1 MAAGM
6 THHRSILFFW
16 VLILVPTLV
25 MSGAA
30 YRLLSH
36 EQDRMNRSARDALMA
51 QAAAISETIHLT
63 VDTVKDN
70 LVQSLMAIDPGKRV
84 PTLQD
89 WEKTN
94 PLVRNGFVFEPEGTL
109 IYPKNGMGA
118 TPEQQQFIARF
129 DALFSGRTAFD
140 LLEAPGGPEL
150 PRGHAPGPTAAAV
163 QQGDA
168 RRQLVTLSKA
178 DRNPAARVAAEADMA
193 AMETADNP
201 EQGGTSGWLPWFSEN
216 RLHVLVLVQSQAT
229 SQVYGLEVELV
240 TLLSRLVVDF
250 PAMEDAGSAI
260 VLTDGS
266 GSVIHQSGQLKISP
280 EIRPLSQVAVSR
292 LLPHWHMAIYMDE
305 NRPGGGRGFF
315 YLSLILVGIFMAAI
329 LSGGILLT
337 RMTLKNMK
345 DARQKTSFV
354 SSVSHELKT
363 PLTSIRMSA
372 ELLLSG
378 RVSDEKKK
386 DRYLSVMVAESERL
400 TRLINNVLDF
410 GKLEQGR
417 KHYRLSPVA
426 VDRFLTQL
434 IEAHRVRITAQGLR
448 MVTHIGSEDFTV
460 RTDRDALEQVVLN
473 LMDNVLKYAGTGEFI
488 KFVLTRQ
495 ARAVLLTICDDG
507 PGIPKALQD
516 KVFDKFFR
524 VDSSLTATQP
534 GSGLGLSI
542 SRRILRDLGGD
553 LFLEPGTENGCCFTA
568 RITDHDTDNDS
579 GGGR

>member
-89 WEKTN
+89 WEKNN

-109 IYPKNGMGA
+109 IYPKNGMAA

-140 LLEAPGGPEL
+140 HLEASGGPEF
-150 PRGHAPGPTAAAV
+150 PRGHSPGPTADGV
-163 QQGDA
+163 QRGDA

-216 RLHVLVLVQSQAT
+216 RLHVLVWVQSQDS

-250 PAMEDAGSAI
+250 PAMEDAGAAI
-260 VLTDGS
+260 VLTDGI

-434 IEAHRVRITAQGLR
+434 IETHRVRITAQGLR
-448 MVTHIGSEDFTV
+448 MVTHIGSEEFTV

-473 LMDNVLKYAGTGEFI
+473 LVDNVLKYAGTGEFI
-488 KFVLTRQ
+488 KFVLKRQ
-495 ARAVLLTICDDG
+495 DRTVLLTICDDG
-507 PGIPKALQD
+507 PGIPKEFQE
-516 KVFDKFFR
+516 KVFDQFFR

-553 LFLEPGTENGCCFTA
+553 LYLEPGNETGCCFTA
-568 RITDHDTDNDS
+568 RIMDHDTDNDS

>member
-6 THHRSILFFW
+6 TRKRTILFFW

-36 EQDRMNRSARDALMA
+36 EQERMNRSAQETLMA

-70 LVQSLMAIDPGKRV
+70 LIRSLMAIDPGKLA

-94 PLVRNGFVFEPEGTL
+94 PLVRNGFVFDPQETL
-109 IYPKNGMGA
+109 IYPKKGMAA
-118 TPEQQQFIARF
+118 TLEQQRFIARF
-129 DALFSGRTAFD
+129 DALFSGRMAFD
-140 LLEAPGGPEL
+140 HLEAAEGPEIS
-150 PRGHAPGPTAAAV
+150 RGRPSGSPASTAR
-163 QQGDA
+163 QSDA

-178 DRNPAARVAAEADMA
+178 DQSPSARVGAEVNME
-193 AMETADNP
+193 AMEGGDNP
-201 EQGGTSGWLPWFSEN
+201 EQGVTSGWLPWFSEN
-216 RLHVLVLVQSQAT
+216 RLHVLVWVHSSAT

-250 PAMEDAGSAI
+250 PVLEDAGSAI

-266 GSVIHQSGQLKISP
+266 GSVFHQSGQFRVSP
-280 EIRPLSQVAVSR
+280 ESRPLSQMAVSS
-292 LLPHWHMAIYMDE
+292 LLPHWNMAIYMDE
-305 NRPGGGRGFF
+305 DRPGGAKGFF

-378 RVSDEKKK
+378 RVSDTKKK
-386 DRYLSVMVAESERL
+386 AHYLSVMVSESERL

-417 KHYRLSPVA
+417 KRYRLAPVA

-434 IEAHRVRITAQGLR
+434 IEAHRVRITAQGLKILTR
-448 MVTHIGSEDFTV
+448 IEPGDFRI

-473 LMDNVLKYAGTGEFI
+473 LMDNVLKYAGTGKYI
-488 KFVLTRQ
+488 QFVL
-495 ARAVLLTICDDG
+495 AREPQTVVLTICDDG
-507 PGIPKALQD
+507 PGIPKDLRE
-516 KVFDKFFR
+516 KVFEKFFR
-524 VDSSLTATQP
+524 ADSSLTATQP

-553 LFLEPGTENGCCFTA
+553 LYLAPGKETGCCFTA
-568 RITDHDTDNDS
+568 RIIDHDTDNDS

>member
-1 MAAGM
+1 M
-6 THHRSILFFW
+6 THRRSILFFW

-36 EQDRMNRSARDALMA
+36 EQERLNRSAREALMA
-51 QAAAISETIHLT
+51 RAAAISETIHLT
-63 VDTVKDN
+63 VDTVRDN
-70 LVQSLMAIDPGKRV
+70 LVQALMAIDPGKLG

-94 PLVRNGFVFEPEGTL
+94 PLVRNVFIFEPKDTL
-109 IYPKNGMGA
+109 IYPEKGMAA

-129 DALFSGRTAFD
+129 HGLFSGRTAFEH
-140 LLEAPGGPEL
+140 LEGAGGPEP
-150 PRGHAPGPTAAAV
+150 PRGMASGSTASTAR
-163 QQGDA
+163 QGDA
-168 RRQLVTLSKA
+168 RRQLVTLSRA
-178 DRNPAARVAAEADMA
+178 DRNPAARVAAEADMETQESA
-193 AMETADNP
+193 ASP
-201 EQGGTSGWLPWFSEN
+201 EQGVTSGWLPWFSEN
-216 RLHVLVLVQSQAT
+216 RLHVLVWVKSFAA

-250 PAMEDAGSAI
+250 PVLEDAGSAI

-266 GSVIHQSGQLKISP
+266 GSVIHQSGQLRVSP
-280 EIRPLSQVAVSR
+280 EIRPLSQMAVSS
-292 LLPHWHMAIYMDE
+292 LLPHWNIMVYMDE
-305 NRPGGGRGFF
+305 DRPGGARGFF

-337 RMTLKNMK
+337 RMTLANMK

-386 DRYLSVMVAESERL
+386 DQYLSVMVSESERL

-426 VDRFLTQL
+426 VDRFLTRL

-473 LMDNVLKYAGTGEFI
+473 LVDNVLKYAGTGEFI

-507 PGIPKALQD
+507 PGIPKDLQE

-553 LFLEPGTENGCCFTA
+553 LSLEPGIEKGCCFTA
-568 RITDHDTDNDS
+568 RIIDHDTDNDS

>member
-6 THHRSILFFW
+6 TQKRSIFLFW
-16 VLILVPTLV
+16 VLILVPALF

-36 EQDRMNRSARDALMA
+36 EQDRISRSAREALMER
-51 QAAAISETIHLT
+51 AAAISETIHMT
-63 VDTVKDN
+63 VDTVKHN
-70 LVQSLMAIDPGKRV
+70 LIQSLMAIDPGMLN
-84 PTLQD
+84 PTLLD

-94 PLVRNGFVFEPEGTL
+94 PLVRNVFIFEPKEAL
-109 IYPKNGMGA
+109 LYPEKGMAA

-129 DALFSGRTAFD
+129 DALFSGRMTFD
-140 LLEAPGGPEL
+140 HLERDGGREP
-150 PRGHAPGPTAAAV
+150 PRGMAAGRTAANV
-163 QQGDA
+163 RQRDA
-168 RRQLVTLSKA
+168 RRQLVTLSRA
-178 DRNPAARVAAEADMA
+178 DRSPAARIGAPAQ
-193 AMETADNP
+193 METLESATSP
-201 EQGGTSGWLPWFSEN
+201 EQGVTSGWLPWFSEN
-216 RLHVLVLVQSQAT
+216 RLHVLVWVQSQAT

-305 NRPGGGRGFF
+305 DRPGGARGFF

-337 RMTLKNMK
+337 RMTLANMK

-386 DRYLSVMVAESERL
+386 DRYLSVIVSESERL

-417 KHYRLSPVA
+417 KQYRLAPVV
-426 VDRFLTQL
+426 VDRFLTEL
-434 IEAHRVRITAQGLR
+434 IEAHRVRITALGLKILTR
-448 MVTHIGSEDFTV
+448 IEPGDFRI
-460 RTDRDALEQVVLN
+460 RTDRDALEQVALN
-473 LMDNVLKYAGTGEFI
+473 LVDNVLKYAGTGDFI
-488 KFVLTRQ
+488 KFVLKRQ
-495 ARAVLLTICDDG
+495 DRAVLLTICDDG
-507 PGIPKALQD
+507 PGIPKALQE

-553 LFLEPGTENGCCFTA
+553 LYLETGKETGCCFTA
-568 RITDHDTDNDS
+568 RIIDHDTDNDS

>member
-1 MAAGM
+1 M
-6 THHRSILFFW
+6 THKRSILFFW
-16 VLILVPTLV
+16 ALILVPALV

-36 EQDRMNRSARDALMA
+36 EQDRISRSAQEALMER
-51 QAAAISETIHLT
+51 AAAISETIHMT

-70 LVQSLMAIDPGKRV
+70 LVRSLMAIDPGTLT

-94 PLVRNGFVFEPEGTL
+94 PLVRNVFIFEPTETL
-109 IYPKNGMGA
+109 LYPEKGMAA

-129 DALFSGRTAFD
+129 DALFSGRMTFD
-140 LLEAPGGPEL
+140 HLGGPGGPEP
-150 PRGHAPGPTAAAV
+150 PRGMAAGSTAANAS
-163 QQGDA
+163 QGDA
-168 RRQLVTLSKA
+168 RRQLVTLSRA
-178 DRNPAARVAAEADMA
+178 DRSPAARVGAQAHMEMEKAADS
-193 AMETADNP
+193 P
-201 EQGGTSGWLPWFSEN
+201 EQGFSSGWLPWFSEN
-216 RLHVLVLVQSQAT
+216 RLHVLVWVQSSAT
-229 SQVYGLEVELV
+229 SRVYGLEVELV

-250 PAMEDAGSAI
+250 PALEDAGSAI

-266 GSVIHQSGQLKISP
+266 GSVIHQSGQIEVSP
-280 EIRPLSQVAVSR
+280 ESRPLSQKAVSS
-292 LLPHWHMAIYMDE
+292 LLPHWNMEIFVDE
-305 NRPGGGRGFF
+305 DRPGGTRGFF
-315 YLSLILVGIFMAAI
+315 YLSMILVGIFMAAI

-386 DRYLSVMVAESERL
+386 ARYLSVMVSESERL

-417 KHYRLSPVA
+417 KRYRLESVV

-448 MVTHIGSEDFTV
+448 IVTQIESEDFTI

-473 LMDNVLKYAGTGEFI
+473 LMDNVLKYAGTGEYI
-488 KFVLTRQ
+488 EFVL
-495 ARAVLLTICDDG
+495 ARKAQTVVLTICDDG
-507 PGIPKALQD
+507 PGIPKDLQE

-524 VDSSLTATQP
+524 TDSSLTATQP

-553 LFLEPGTENGCCFTA
+553 LHLEPGKKTGCCFTA
-568 RITDHDTDNDS
+568 RIIDHDTDNDS
-579 GGGR
+579 GG

>member
-1 MAAGM
+1 M
-6 THHRSILFFW
+6 TYRRSILFFW

-25 MSGAA
+25 MSGGA

-36 EQDRMNRSARDALMA
+36 EQERLNRSARDALMA

-63 VDTVKDN
+63 VDTVRDN
-70 LVQSLMAIDPGKRV
+70 LVQALMAIDPGKLG

-94 PLVRNGFVFEPEGTL
+94 PLVRNVFIFEPKDTL
-109 IYPKNGMGA
+109 IYPEKGMAA

-129 DALFSGRTAFD
+129 HGLFSGRTTFEP
-140 LLEAPGGPEL
+140 LEGAGGPESL
-150 PRGHAPGPTAAAV
+150 RGQSDGSKTSNAS
-163 QQGDA
+163 QGDA
-168 RRQLVTLSKA
+168 RRQLVSLSRA
-178 DRNPAARVAAEADMA
+178 DRNPAARVAAEADMETQESA
-193 AMETADNP
+193 ASP
-201 EQGGTSGWLPWFSEN
+201 EPGYTSGWLPWFSEN
-216 RLHVLVLVQSQAT
+216 RLHVLVWVKSLTT

-280 EIRPLSQVAVSR
+280 EIRPLSQVAVSS
-292 LLPHWHMAIYMDE
+292 LLPHWNMSIYMDE
-305 NRPGGGRGFF
+305 DRLGGGRGFF

-386 DRYLSVMVAESERL
+386 DRYLSVMVSESERL

-417 KHYRLSPVA
+417 KHYRLAPVA
-426 VDRFLTQL
+426 VDRFLAKL
-434 IEAHRVRITAQGLR
+434 IEAHRVRITAQGLKII
-448 MVTHIGSEDFTV
+448 THIEPEDFTV

-473 LMDNVLKYAGTGEFI
+473 LVDNVLKYAGTGEFI
-488 KFVLTRQ
+488 KFVLKRQ
-495 ARAVLLTICDDG
+495 DRTVLLTICDDG
-507 PGIPKALQD
+507 PGIPKDLQE
-516 KVFDKFFR
+516 KVFDQFFR

-553 LFLEPGTENGCCFTA
+553 LYLEPGNETGCCFTA
-568 RITDHDTDNDS
+568 RIMDHDTDNDS

>member
-1 MAAGM
+1 
-6 THHRSILFFW
+6 
-16 VLILVPTLV
+16 
-25 MSGAA
+25 
-30 YRLLSH
+30 
-36 EQDRMNRSARDALMA
+36 
-51 QAAAISETIHLT
+51 
-63 VDTVKDN
+63 
-70 LVQSLMAIDPGKRV
+70 
-84 PTLQD
+84 
-89 WEKTN
+89 
-94 PLVRNGFVFEPEGTL
+94 
-109 IYPKNGMGA
+109 
-118 TPEQQQFIARF
+118 
-129 DALFSGRTAFD
+129 
-140 LLEAPGGPEL
+140 
-150 PRGHAPGPTAAAV
+150 
-163 QQGDA
+163 
-168 RRQLVTLSKA
+168 
-178 DRNPAARVAAEADMA
+178 
-193 AMETADNP
+193 
-201 EQGGTSGWLPWFSEN
+201 
-216 RLHVLVLVQSQAT
+216 
-229 SQVYGLEVELV
+229 
-240 TLLSRLVVDF
+240 
-250 PAMEDAGSAI
+250 
-260 VLTDGS
+260 
-266 GSVIHQSGQLKISP
+266 
-280 EIRPLSQVAVSR
+280 
-292 LLPHWHMAIYMDE
+292 
-305 NRPGGGRGFF
+305 
-315 YLSLILVGIFMAAI
+315 MAAI

>member
-6 THHRSILFFW
+6 THRRSILFFW

-36 EQDRMNRSARDALMA
+36 EQERLNRSAREALMT

-63 VDTVKDN
+63 VDTVRDN
-70 LVQSLMAIDPGKRV
+70 LVQALLAIDPGV
-84 PTLQD
+84 LQQTLQD

-94 PLVRNGFVFEPEGTL
+94 PLVRNVFVMESEKNL
-109 IYPKNGMGA
+109 SYPVKGPAA
-118 TPEQQQFIARF
+118 TPEQRRFIARF
-129 DALFSGRTAFD
+129 DALFSGRAAFD
-140 LLEAPGGPEL
+140 HPAGAADPEDPGGSAAG
-150 PRGHAPGPTAAAV
+150 RTAALAR
-163 QQGDA
+163 QGDA

-178 DRNPAARVAAEADMA
+178 DRSPSARVAAEVNME
-193 AMETADNP
+193 AMEAADNP
-201 EQGGTSGWLPWFSEN
+201 ERRFTSGWLPWFSEN
-216 RLHVLVLVQSQAT
+216 RLHVLVWVKALAS
-229 SQVYGLEVELV
+229 SQVYGLEVELM

-250 PAMEDAGSAI
+250 PALADAGSAI

-266 GSVIHQSGQLKISP
+266 GTVIHQSGQLKISP

-292 LLPHWHMAIYMDE
+292 LLPHWNMAIYMDE
-305 NRPGGGRGFF
+305 DRPGGARGFF
-315 YLSLILVGIFMAAI
+315 YLSMILVGIFMAAI

-386 DRYLSVMVAESERL
+386 SRYLSVMVSESERL

-417 KHYRLSPVA
+417 KQYRRSPVA
-426 VDRFLTQL
+426 VDRFLTQI
-434 IEAHRVRITAQGLR
+434 IESHRVRITAQGLKII
-448 MVTHIGSEDFTV
+448 THIEPEDFTV

-473 LMDNVLKYAGTGEFI
+473 LVDNVLKYAGTGEFI
-488 KFVLTRQ
+488 KFVLKRQ
-495 ARAVLLTICDDG
+495 DRTVLLTICDDG
-507 PGIPKALQD
+507 PGIPKDLQE
-516 KVFDKFFR
+516 KVFDQFFR

-553 LFLEPGTENGCCFTA
+553 LYLEPGNETGCCFTA
-568 RITDHDTDNDS
+568 RIMDHDTDNDS

>member
-1 MAAGM
+1 MITWRGPGG
-6 THHRSILFFW
+6 RS
-16 VLILVPTLV
+16 PPR
-25 MSGAA
+25 G
-30 YRLLSH
+30 
-36 EQDRMNRSARDALMA
+36 NDA
-51 QAAAISETIHLT
+51 
-63 VDTVKDN
+63 
-70 LVQSLMAIDPGKRV
+70 
-84 PTLQD
+84 
-89 WEKTN
+89 
-94 PLVRNGFVFEPEGTL
+94 
-109 IYPKNGMGA
+109 
-118 TPEQQQFIARF
+118 
-129 DALFSGRTAFD
+129 GRTDSFA
-140 LLEAPGGPEL
+140 
-150 PRGHAPGPTAAAV
+150 R
-163 QQGDA
+163 QGDA

-178 DRNPAARVAAEADMA
+178 DRNQAARAVAQVHME
-193 AMETADNP
+193 AMETVDDPASMVS
-201 EQGGTSGWLPWFSEN
+201 SGWLPWFSEN
-216 RLHVLVLVQSQAT
+216 RLHVLVWVKS
-229 SQVYGLEVELV
+229 SVSSRIYGLEVELV

-250 PAMEDAGSAI
+250 PALEDPGSAI
-260 VLTDGS
+260 VLTDGT
-266 GSVIHQSGQLKISP
+266 GGVIHQSGQLRVSS
-280 EIRPLSQVAVSR
+280 ESRPLSQNAVSS
-292 LLPHWHMAIYMDE
+292 LLPHWNMEIYMDKD
-305 NRPGGGRGFF
+305 RPGGGRGFF

-337 RMTLKNMK
+337 RMTLKNLK

-378 RVSDEKKK
+378 RVSDEKRKG
-386 DRYLSVMVAESERL
+386 RYLSVMVSESERL

-417 KHYRLSPVA
+417 KHYRLAPLA

-434 IEAHRVRITAQGLR
+434 IEVHRVRITAQGLKILTR
-448 MVTHIGSEDFTV
+448 IEPGGFTI

-488 KFVLTRQ
+488 KFVL
-495 ARAVLLTICDDG
+495 AREAQTVLLTICDDG
-507 PGIPKALQD
+507 PGIPKALQE

-553 LFLEPGTENGCCFTA
+553 LYLEPGKKTGCCFTA

-579 GGGR
+579 GG

>member
-6 THHRSILFFW
+6 TRKRTIFFFW

-36 EQDRMNRSARDALMA
+36 EQDRMNRSAQESLMA

-70 LVQSLMAIDPGKRV
+70 LVRSLMAIDPDKRV

-94 PLVRNGFVFEPEGTL
+94 PLVRNGFVFEPKATL
-109 IYPKNGMGA
+109 IYPKKGMAA
-118 TPEQQQFIARF
+118 TLEQQQFVARF
-129 DALFSGRTAFD
+129 DALFSGRMAFD
-140 LLEAPGGPEL
+140 HRDPAEGTEIS
-150 PRGHAPGPTAAAV
+150 RGRMSGSTDSTAR
-163 QQGDA
+163 QGAA

-178 DRNPAARVAAEADMA
+178 DRSPAARGAAEVNME
-193 AMETADNP
+193 AMEASDRP
-201 EQGGTSGWLPWFSEN
+201 ERGFTSGWLPWFSEN
-216 RLHVLVLVQSQAT
+216 RLHVLVWVKSST
-229 SQVYGLEVELV
+229 SSQVYGLEVELV

-250 PAMEDAGSAI
+250 PALEDAGSAI
-260 VLTDGS
+260 VLIDGS
-266 GSVIHQSGQLKISP
+266 GSVIHQSGQLRISP
-280 EIRPLSQVAVSR
+280 EKRPLSQKAVSS
-292 LLPHWHMAIYMDE
+292 LLPHWNMEIYMDQD
-305 NRPGGGRGFF
+305 RPGSARGLF

-386 DRYLSVMVAESERL
+386 THYLSVMVSESERL

-417 KHYRLSPVA
+417 KSYRLAPVA

-434 IEAHRVRITAQGLR
+434 IEAHRVRVTAQGLKILTR
-448 MVTHIGSEDFTV
+448 IEPGDFRI

-473 LMDNVLKYAGTGEFI
+473 LMDNVLKYAGTGEYIQFA
-488 KFVLTRQ
+488 L
-495 ARAVLLTICDDG
+495 AREAQTVVLTICDDG
-507 PGIPKALQD
+507 PGIPKDLQE

-524 VDSSLTATQP
+524 ADSSLTATQP

-553 LFLEPGTENGCCFTA
+553 LYLEPGKKTGCCFTA
-568 RITDHDTDNDS
+568 RIIDHDTDNDS
-579 GGGR
+579 GG

>member
-6 THHRSILFFW
+6 TRMRSIIFFW
-16 VLILVPTLV
+16 VLILVPSLF

-36 EQDRMNRSARDALMA
+36 EQERIGRAA
-51 QAAAISETIHLT
+51 QEAMMERAAAISETIHVT
-63 VDTVKDN
+63 IETVKDN
-70 LVQSLMAIDPGKRV
+70 LIRSLVEIDPGLLKQ
-84 PTLQD
+84 TLLD

-94 PLVRNGFVFEPEGTL
+94 PLVRNVFVFEPGNKL
-109 IYPKNGMGA
+109 IYPVKGMAG
-118 TPEQQQFIARF
+118 TPEQRQFIARF
-129 DALFSGRTAFD
+129 EALFSGRIEFD
-140 LLEAPGGPEL
+140 RWGGDADPDY
-150 PRGHAPGPTAAAV
+150 PRVNGVGRPASAAR
-163 QQGDA
+163 QGDA
-168 RRQLVTLSKA
+168 RKQLVTLSRA
-178 DRNPAARVAAEADMA
+178 GRNPPAPVAAEALSDDAEIPGRGA
-193 AMETADNP
+193 A
-201 EQGGTSGWLPWFSEN
+201 SGWLPWFSEN
-216 RLHVLVLVQSQAT
+216 RLHVLVWVKSSSSSQI
-229 SQVYGLEVELV
+229 YGLEVELV

-260 VLTDGS
+260 ILTDGS
-266 GSVIHQSGQLKISP
+266 GSFIHQSGQLKVSAKS
-280 EIRPLSQVAVSR
+280 RPLSQLAITG
-292 LLPHWHMAIYMDE
+292 LLPHWKMEIYMDE
-305 NRPGGGRGFF
+305 DRLGSAARGFF
-315 YLSLILVGIFMAAI
+315 YLSMILVGIFIAAI

-378 RVSDEKKK
+378 RVSDVKKR
-386 DRYLSVMVAESERL
+386 DNYLSVIVSESERL

-410 GKLEQGR
+410 GKLEQGK
-417 KHYRLSPVA
+417 KHYRLTTVE

-434 IEAHRVRITAQGLR
+434 IEAHRVRIAAQGLR
-448 MVTHIGSEDFTV
+448 IITRLAPGDFTI

-473 LMDNVLKYAGTGEFI
+473 LIDNVLKYAGKGKYI
-488 KFVLTRQ
+488 KFVLTREPS
-495 ARAVLLTICDDG
+495 AVLLTICDDG
-507 PGIPKALQD
+507 PGIPGDRREKI
-516 KVFDKFFR
+516 FEKFFR

-534 GSGLGLSI
+534 GSGLGLTI

-553 LFLEPGTENGCCFTA
+553 LYLEPEKNTGSCFTA
-568 RITDHDTDNDS
+568 RITDHDTDNNS

>member
-1 MAAGM
+1 MR
-6 THHRSILFFW
+6 TIIFFW
-16 VLILVPTLV
+16 SLILVPTLI
-25 MSGAA
+25 MSGVA

-36 EQDRMNRSARDALMA
+36 EQDRISRSAHEALMER
-51 QAAAISETIHLT
+51 AAAISETIHLT

-70 LVQSLMAIDPGKRV
+70 LVQSLMAIDPGMLK
-84 PTLQD
+84 PTLREWD
-89 WEKTN
+89 TSN
-94 PLVRNGFVFEPEGTL
+94 PLVRNVFIFEPEDKL
-109 IYPKNGMGA
+109 IYPEKGMAA
-118 TPEQQQFIARF
+118 TPEQRQFIARF
-129 DALFSGRTAFD
+129 DALFSGRMAFD
-140 LLEAPGGPEL
+140 HLEETADPED
-150 PRGHAPGPTAAAV
+150 PRGSAAGRTASTASK
-163 QQGDA
+163 GDA
-168 RRQLVTLSKA
+168 RRQLLTLSKA
-178 DRNPAARVAAEADMA
+178 DRNPAVPVGTKAHMEA
-193 AMETADNP
+193 ADNP
-201 EQGGTSGWLPWFSEN
+201 EWGFTSGWLPWFSEN
-216 RLHVLVLVQSQAT
+216 RLYVLVWVKSSAS

-250 PAMEDAGSAI
+250 PAMDDAGSAI
-260 VLTDGS
+260 VLADGS
-266 GSVIHQSGQLKISP
+266 GSVIQQSGQLTVSP
-280 EIRPLSQVAVSR
+280 ESRPLSQLAVTGF
-292 LLPHWHMAIYMDE
+292 LPHWQMAIYMDE
-305 NRPGGGRGFF
+305 DRPGAAQGFF
-315 YLSLILVGIFMAAI
+315 YLSMILVGIFIAAI

-378 RVSDEKKK
+378 RIADVKKR
-386 DRYLSVMVAESERL
+386 DHYLSVMVSESDRL

-417 KHYRLSPVA
+417 KHYRLAPVA
-426 VDRFLTQL
+426 VDRFLMQL
-434 IEAHRVRITAQGLR
+434 IEAHRVRIAAQGLNILTR
-448 MVTHIGSEDFTV
+448 IEPGDFRI

-473 LMDNVLKYAGTGEFI
+473 LMDNVLKYAGTGEYI
-488 KFVLTRQ
+488 KFVLKRQ
-495 ARAVLLTICDDG
+495 PSAVVLTICDAG
-507 PGIPKALQD
+507 PGIPKDLQE

-553 LFLEPGTENGCCFTA
+553 LYLDPGNETGCSFTA

-579 GGGR
+579 GG